1 MGNVLSGSEAF
12 ITPFIIVVF
21 LTVTFSYYFLKFL
34 MDWIEL
40 ICICWCVVI
49 GCYDARIRVLA
60 KYLNLHFGISFDKFE
75 EIEDGIVNS
84 FTDESHEPTE

>member
-40 ICICWCVVI
+40 ICIC
-49 GCYDARIRVLA
+49 
-60 KYLNLHFGISFDKFE
+60 
-75 EIEDGIVNS
+75 
-84 FTDESHEPTE
+84 